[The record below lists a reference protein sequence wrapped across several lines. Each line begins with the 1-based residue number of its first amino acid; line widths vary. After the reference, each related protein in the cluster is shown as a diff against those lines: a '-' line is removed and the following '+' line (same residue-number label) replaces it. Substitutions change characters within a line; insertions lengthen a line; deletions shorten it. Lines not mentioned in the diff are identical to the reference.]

1 MEDGYILRRIAVDQ
15 KNKAEPI
22 NNSIIGRTDAEPPIL
37 WPPDAKSQ
45 LIGKGPDA
53 GKDWGQKEKG
63 AAEDKMIRWLDNM
76 NVRKFWEIVMYR
88 EAWCAAVH
96 GVTESNMI

>member
-1 MEDGYILRRIAVDQ
+1 MRMEDGYILRRIAVDQ

-45 LIGKGPDA
+45 LIGKGLDA
-53 GKDWGQKEKG
+53 WKE
-63 AAEDKMIRWLDNM
+63 
-76 NVRKFWEIVMYR
+76 
-88 EAWCAAVH
+88 
-96 GVTESNMI
+96 